1 MGDTRIPQKKEEIER
16 SVNPPRQG
24 ASFSI
29 FHAFCAQAFFI
40 FFLYSEVMTSKKSAT
55 ETQKMSTSN
64 KTRVKGKSEIPL
76 RRMYTREGVHPF
88 DEINWVRRDATVGS
102 GAKKVFEQTNCE
114 FPDFWSANA
123 VNIAASKY
131 FRGKMGTPDREESV
145 KQMVGR
151 VTGTLRQWGLK
162 FGYFKDETQA
172 ELFEHELAHIL
183 VNQKGSFNS
192 PVWFNL
198 GRVEKPQCSAC
209 FILSVDD
216 DMQAI
221 LDWIKTEG
229 MIFKGGSGAGVNLST
244 LRSKVESLSK
254 GGYASGP
261 VSFMRGADSVAG
273 MIKSGGTTRRAAKMV
288 ILNIDHPDI
297 LDFIHAKVEEE
308 KKVRALMAAGY
319 NMLDLN
325 NEAWNSIQYQNAN
338 NTVRISDEFMH
349 AVENDGEWET
359 KFVTNGATAKKYRAR
374 ELLNE
379 IAQAAWECGD
389 PGVQYDS
396 IINRWH
402 TCPNSGRIN
411 ASNPCSEYMHLD
423 NSACNLASINLM
435 KFLRE
440 DGTFMVKEFKHVVDV
455 FILAQDIIVDGSSY
469 PTQKIGEN
477 AHKFRQLGLGFA
489 NLGAL
494 IMTKGFPYDSDEG
507 RALAGAISSLMSG
520 EAYRFSS
527 VVARRVGTF
536 EGYPINREP
545 MLNVI
550 RMHGAAAHGVNAF
563 HLNDKELIE
572 ESRGVWEEAYKHGEK
587 YGYRNSQVSVIAPTG
602 TISFIMDC
610 DTTGIE
616 PDFSLVKMKQLV
628 GGGWMKIVN
637 ASVEPALSNLGYSA
651 TDRAD
656 ILAWI
661 SEHNTIE
668 GAPHLKDAHLPVFD
682 CAARAANGTRMI
694 TWKGHVKMVGAV
706 QPFISG
712 AISKTFNMAH
722 EATKD
727 EIADAYIMAWHLNI
741 KAFAVYRD
749 GSKATQPLSTSGE
762 KEKKKEPAAQT
773 ETMKRRRLPA
783 TRSSETHKF
792 SIAGHDGYLTYS
804 MYEDGTISE
813 IFIRMAKQGSTLSG
827 LLDVFALSVS
837 MALQYGVPLKDLARK
852 FIYTRFEP
860 AGFTEN
866 PSIRIATSI
875 VDYIFRYLAIRFLNN
890 DDLAEFGMVH
900 FLEGEK
906 APENVAEVSDI
917 KTAVAAA
924 VTANNGFE
932 EPKKKPNASVIA
944 DTVCRKCGGMMVR
957 TGTCLTCLQCGD
969 SSGGCS

>member
-1 MGDTRIPQKKEEIER
+1 
-16 SVNPPRQG
+16 
-24 ASFSI
+24 
-29 FHAFCAQAFFI
+29 
-40 FFLYSEVMTSKKSAT
+40 MTSKKLSP
-55 ETQKMSTSN
+55 ETP
-64 KTRVKGKSEIPL
+64 KTGTAVRGKGKTKSEIPL

-88 DEINWVRRDATVGS
+88 DEVNWVRRDAVVGS
-102 GAKKVFEQTNCE
+102 GEKKVFEQKNCE

-131 FRGKMGTPDREESV
+131 FRGKLGSPEREESV
-145 KQMVGR
+145 KQMVSR
-151 VTGTLRQWGLK
+151 VTTTLRSWGEK
-162 FGYFKDETQA
+162 SGYFKDEDQA
-172 ELFEHELAHIL
+172 AIFESELAHIL

-198 GRVEKPQCSAC
+198 GTTEKPQCSAC
-209 FILSVDD
+209 FILSVEDN
-216 DMQAI
+216 MRSI

-229 MIFKGGSGAGVNLST
+229 MIFKGGSGAGINLST

-254 GGYASGP
+254 GGQASGP

-297 LDFIHAKVEEE
+297 VDFVHAKVEEE

-338 NTVRISDEFMH
+338 NTVRISDEFMR
-349 AVENDGEWET
+349 AAEADGDWET
-359 KFVTNGATAKKYRAR
+359 KFVTTGQPAKKYRAR
-374 ELLNE
+374 ELLND
-379 IAQAAWECGD
+379 IAEAAWACGD

-402 TCPNSGRIN
+402 TVPNSGRIN
-411 ASNPCSEYMHLD
+411 GSNPCSEYMSID

-435 KFLRE
+435 KFVRE

-469 PTQKIGEN
+469 PTEKIGEN
-477 AHKFRQLGLGFA
+477 SHKFRQLGLGFA

-494 IMTKGFPYDSDEG
+494 IMTKGYPYDSEEG
-507 RALAGAISSLMSG
+507 RALAGAIASLMAG

-527 VVARRVGTF
+527 VIARRVGAF
-536 EGYPINREP
+536 EGYAINREP

-550 RMHGAAAHGVNAF
+550 RMHGAASHGINMF
-563 HLNDKELIE
+563 YLNDKELAE
-572 ESRGVWEEAYKHGEK
+572 ETRSVWEETYKLGEK
-587 YGYRNSQVSVIAPTG
+587 HGYRNSQTTVIAPTG

-628 GGGWMKIVN
+628 GGGYMKIAN
-637 ASVEPALSNLGYSA
+637 ASVEAALMHLGYSQNES
-651 TDRAD
+651 
-656 ILAWI
+656 
-661 SEHNTIE
+661 SEIVSYITERNTIE
-668 GAPHLKDAHLPVFD
+668 GAPHLKDVHLPVFD
-682 CAARAANGTRMI
+682 CAVRAATGTRAI
-694 TWKGHVKMVGAV
+694 SWRGHVKMVGAV

-722 EATKD
+722 ETTKD
-727 EIADAYIMAWHLNI
+727 EIADAYMMAWHSGI

-762 KEKKKEPAAQT
+762 KKKEAPVAQ
-773 ETMKRRRLPA
+773 EAVRRRKLPA
-783 TRSSETHKF
+783 TRASETHKF

-804 MYEDGTISE
+804 MYEDGTLAE

-837 MALQYGVPLKDLARK
+837 MALQYGVPLRDLARK

-866 PSIRIATSI
+866 TQIRIATSI
-875 VDYIFRYLAIRFLNN
+875 ADYIFRYLAIRFLTN
-890 DDLAEFGMVH
+890 DDLSEFGMMH
-900 FLEGEK
+900 FLEGEEK
-906 APENVAEVSDI
+906 VAQSEQTGEVAEI
-917 KTAVAAA
+917 KTP
-924 VTANNGFE
+924 VTASVMSNNGFD
-932 EPKKKPNASVIA
+932 EPKKKSGPVIA

>member
-1 MGDTRIPQKKEEIER
+1 
-16 SVNPPRQG
+16 
-24 ASFSI
+24 
-29 FHAFCAQAFFI
+29 
-40 FFLYSEVMTSKKSAT
+40 MTSKKLSPDTSKTGAAT
-55 ETQKMSTSN
+55 RGRG
-64 KTRVKGKSEIPL
+64 KTKSEIPL

-88 DEINWVRRDATVGS
+88 DEINWVRRDAVVGS
-102 GAKKVFEQTNCE
+102 GDKKVFEQKNCE
-114 FPDFWSANA
+114 FPDFWSSNA

-131 FRGKMGTPDREESV
+131 FRGRLGTPEREESV
-145 KQMVGR
+145 KQMVSR
-151 VTGTLRQWGLK
+151 VSTTLRSWGEK
-162 FGYFKDETQA
+162 FGYFNTEEQA
-172 ELFEHELAHIL
+172 AIFEAELAHIL

-198 GRVEKPQCSAC
+198 GMSEKPQCSAC
-209 FILSVDD
+209 FILSVEDK
-216 DMQAI
+216 MTSI

-244 LRSKVESLSK
+244 LRSKMESLSK
-254 GGYASGP
+254 GGRASGP

-297 LDFIHAKVEEE
+297 VDFVNAKVEEE

-338 NTVRISDEFMH
+338 NTVRISDEFMR
-349 AVENDGEWET
+349 AVEEDKEWET
-359 KFVTNGATAKKYRAR
+359 KFVTTGATAKKYRAR
-374 ELLNE
+374 ELLDS
-379 IAQAAWECGD
+379 IAEAAWQCGD
-389 PGVQYDS
+389 PGVQYDT

-402 TCPNSGRIN
+402 TIPNSGRIN
-411 ASNPCSEYMHLD
+411 GSNPCSEYMSID

-435 KFLRE
+435 KFVRE

-469 PTQKIGEN
+469 PTEKIGESS
-477 AHKFRQLGLGFA
+477 HKFRQLGLGFA

-494 IMTKGFPYDSDEG
+494 IMTKGYPYDSEEG
-507 RALAGAISSLMSG
+507 RALAGAIASLMTG

-527 VVARRVGTF
+527 VIARRVGAF
-536 EGYPINREP
+536 EGYAINKEP

-550 RMHGAAAHGVNAF
+550 RMHGAASHSINMF
-563 HLNDKELIE
+563 YLNDKELADE
-572 ESRGVWEEAYKHGEK
+572 MRGVWEEAFKHGEK
-587 YGYRNSQVSVIAPTG
+587 YGYRNSQATVIAPTG

-628 GGGWMKIVN
+628 GGGYMKIAN
-637 ASVEPALSNLGYSA
+637 ASVEPALEHLGY
-651 TDRAD
+651 TENDRKE
-656 ILAWI
+656 IVSYI
-661 SEHNTIE
+661 TEHNTIE

-682 CAARAANGTRMI
+682 CAVRSAAGTRAI
-694 TWKGHVKMVGAV
+694 SWRGHVKMVGSV

-722 EATKD
+722 ETTKD
-727 EIADAYIMAWHLNI
+727 EIMDAYMMAWHSGI

-762 KEKKKEPAAQT
+762 KKMGTPTQAAA
-773 ETMKRRRLPA
+773 ETVHRRKLPA
-783 TRSSETHKF
+783 TRASETHKF

-804 MYEDGTISE
+804 MYEDGALAE

-837 MALQYGVPLKDLARK
+837 MALQYGVPLRDLARK

-866 PSIRIATSI
+866 TQIRIATSI
-875 VDYIFRYLAIRFLNN
+875 ADYIFRYLAIRFLTN
-890 DDLAEFGMVH
+890 DDLAEFGMMH
-900 FLEGEK
+900 FLEGEEK
-906 APENVAEVSDI
+906 PEPKGEVAEM
-917 KTAVAAA
+917 KTPVAAT
-924 VTANNGFE
+924 VMSNNGFD
-932 EPKKKPNASVIA
+932 EPKKKSSPVIA

>member
-1 MGDTRIPQKKEEIER
+1 
-16 SVNPPRQG
+16 
-24 ASFSI
+24 
-29 FHAFCAQAFFI
+29 
-40 FFLYSEVMTSKKSAT
+40 MTSKKLPTDAHR
-55 ETQKMSTSN
+55 KA
-64 KTRVKGKSEIPL
+64 KTKSEIVL
-76 RRMYTREGVHPF
+76 RRMFTREGVHPF
-88 DEINWVRRDATVGS
+88 DEVNWVRRDAVVGS

-131 FRGKMGTPDREESV
+131 FRGKLGTPEREESV
-145 KQMVGR
+145 KQMVSR
-151 VTGTLRQWGLK
+151 VTTTLRSWGEK
-162 FGYFKDETQA
+162 FGYFKDTAQA
-172 ELFEHELAHIL
+172 EIFEHELAHIL

-192 PVWFNL
+192 PVWFNI
-198 GRVEKPQCSAC
+198 GMSEKPQCSAC
-209 FILSVDD
+209 FILSVED
-216 DMQAI
+216 DMRSI

-254 GGYASGP
+254 GGQASGP

-297 LDFIHAKVEEE
+297 LDFIRAKSEEE
-308 KKVRALMAAGY
+308 KKVRALMNEGY

-338 NTVRISDEFMH
+338 NSVRISDDFMR
-349 AVENDGEWET
+349 AAEADGEWET
-359 KFVTNGATAKKYRAR
+359 KYVTTGLPAKKYRAR
-374 ELLNE
+374 ELLDE
-379 IAQAAWECGD
+379 IAEAAWQCGD
-389 PGVQYDS
+389 PGVQYDT

-402 TCPNSGRIN
+402 TVPNSGRIN
-411 ASNPCSEYMHLD
+411 GSNPCSEYMSLD
-423 NSACNLASINLM
+423 NSACNLASINVM
-435 KFLRE
+435 KFLGA
-440 DGTFMVKEFKHVVDV
+440 DGRFMIDEFKHAVDV

-469 PTQKIGEN
+469 PTERIAEN

-494 IMTKGFPYDSDEG
+494 IMTKGYSYDSEEG
-507 RALAGAISSLMSG
+507 RALGGAIASLMAG
-520 EAYRFSS
+520 EAYRFS
-527 VVARRVGTF
+527 ATIAKRVGPF
-536 EGYPINREP
+536 EGYAINREP

-550 RMHGAAAHGVNAF
+550 RMHGAASHGINTF
-563 HLNDKELIE
+563 FLNDKALADEAR
-572 ESRGVWEEAYKHGEK
+572 SVWEEAYKLGEK
-587 YGYRNSQVSVIAPTG
+587 HGFRNSQATVIAPTG

-628 GGGWMKIVN
+628 GGGYMKIVN
-637 ASVEPALSNLGYSA
+637 ASVEPALLNLGYSA
-651 TDRAD
+651 SDRAA
-656 ILAWI
+656 IVSWI
-661 SEHNTIE
+661 SERNTIE
-668 GAPHLKDAHLPVFD
+668 GAPHLKEAHLPVFD
-682 CAARAANGTRMI
+682 CAVRSAGGTRAI
-694 TWKGHVKMVGAV
+694 SWKGHVKMVGAV

-712 AISKTFNMAH
+712 AISKTFNMANETTKEEIS
-722 EATKD
+722 EA
-727 EIADAYIMAWHLNI
+727 YMMAWRLGI

-762 KEKKKEPAAQT
+762 KKKEVPVAAAEQV
-773 ETMKRRRLPA
+773 RRRKLPP
-783 TRSSETHKF
+783 TRASETHKF

-804 MYEDGTISE
+804 MYEDGSLAE

-860 AGFTEN
+860 SGFTEN
-866 PSIRIATSI
+866 AQIRIATSI
-875 VDYIFRYLAIRFLNN
+875 ADYIFRFLAIRFLSN
-890 DDLAEFGMVH
+890 DDLAEFGMMH
-900 FLEGEK
+900 FLEEGEK
-906 APENVAEVSDI
+906 KEEGIIAQTSEIKAP
-917 KTAVAAA
+917 VAAA
-924 VTANNGFE
+924 VTGAANGLE
-932 EPKKKPNASVIA
+932 EPKRKPGAPVIA